1 MKRYFNITGCCN
13 PQEHYMVNLDSRLA
27 QIKKMVD
34 RGQYFCINRGR
45 QYGKTTLLDALQ
57 SYLQNDYTVISMDF
71 QAQMSAAT
79 FENERTFSKAFIDAF
94 IETAMFS
101 DETTLMEIA
110 KNELTAI
117 TNLVE
122 LFRKLSVVCKLND
135 KKIVLMIDEVD
146 SASNNQVFL
155 DFLAQLRGYYLIR
168 NKRPTF
174 QSVILAGVHDIRNLR
189 QKIRPDAEHKHNS
202 PWNIASN
209 FDIDMSFSVSDIAG
223 MLTEYEQDHHTG
235 MDIQKLSQLIYDY
248 TSGYPVLVSS
258 ICKYMDEKFGWKTE
272 YVSDA
277 VKLILKEN
285 NALFESL
292 INKIEDNQEL
302 YDYLYQILIL
312 GRKISYN
319 PDDSV
324 IRLAMMYGFLKEE
337 NGSVVIANRIFET
350 RLYNAILTTKK
361 MQETSIYKAGE
372 WDKNQF
378 IQNGQLNMEKMN
390 DMERYF
396 NITGCCNP
404 QEHYMVNLD
413 SRLAQ
418 IKKMV
423 DRGQYFCIN
432 RGRQYGK
439 TTLLDALQSYLQN
452 DYTVISMDFQAQM
465 SAATFENERTFSKAF
480 IDAFIETAMF
490 SDETTL
496 MEIAK
501 NELTAITNLVELF
514 RKLSV
519 VCKLNDKK
527 IVLMIDEVDSASNNQ
542 VFLDFLAQLRGYYLI
557 RNKRPTFQSVILAG
571 VHDIRNLRQKI
582 RPDAVFSHAQHTVP
596 CRSMIFSQ
604 SGILS
609 PT

>member
-1 MKRYFNITGCCN
+1 MERYFNITGCCN

-34 RGQYFCINRGR
+34 KGQYFSINKGR
-45 QYGKTTLLDALQ
+45 QYGKTTILKALRE
-57 SYLQNDYTVISMDF
+57 YLKNDYVVISMDF
-71 QAQMSAAT
+71 QFVSTSEFAT
-79 FENERTFSKAFIDAF
+79 ENSFVKAFARLLWSRYHREMPNE
-94 IETAMFS
+94 IEEQVKQMKSSLDYVEADLFV
-101 DETTLMEIA
+101 TLSEWCEVSS
-110 KNELTAI
+110 KP
-117 TNLVE
+117 
-122 LFRKLSVVCKLND
+122 
-135 KKIVLMIDEVD
+135 IVLMIDEVD

-155 DFLAQLRGYYLIR
+155 DFLAQLRGYYLER
-168 NKRPTF
+168 TEFPTF

-223 MLTEYEQDHHTG
+223 MLTEYENDHHTG

-258 ICKYMDEKFGWKTE
+258 ICKYMDEKFSWKTE
-272 YVSDA
+272 HVSDA

-378 IQNGQLNMEKMN
+378 IQNSQLNMEKILEKFILHFN
-390 DMERYF
+390 DIYGSQPDKFKEEDGRKLFLLYLRPIINGTGNYYIEAQTRDQKRTDVIVDYLGKQYIIELKIWRGEEYNTEGEKQIAEYLNYYHLEKGYLLSF
-396 NITGCCNP
+396 NFNKNKKSGMKTI
-404 QEHYMVNLD
+404 QVNE
-413 SRLAQ
+413 
-418 IKKMV
+418 K
-423 DRGQYFCIN
+423 
-432 RGRQYGK
+432 
-439 TTLLDALQSYLQN
+439 
-452 DYTVISMDFQAQM
+452 TVIEA
-465 SAATFENERTFSKAF
+465 
-480 IDAFIETAMF
+480 
-490 SDETTL
+490 
-496 MEIAK
+496 
-501 NELTAITNLVELF
+501 
-514 RKLSV
+514 V
-519 VCKLNDKK
+519 V
-527 IVLMIDEVDSASNNQ
+527 
-542 VFLDFLAQLRGYYLI
+542 
-557 RNKRPTFQSVILAG
+557 
-571 VHDIRNLRQKI
+571 
-582 RPDAVFSHAQHTVP
+582 
-596 CRSMIFSQ
+596 
-604 SGILS
+604 
-609 PT
+609 

>member
-1 MKRYFNITGCCN
+1 MERYFNITGCCN

-34 RGQYFCINRGR
+34 RGQYFSINKGR
-45 QYGKTTLLDALQ
+45 QYGKTTILKALRE
-57 SYLQNDYTVISMDF
+57 YLKNDYVVISMDF
-71 QAQMSAAT
+71 QFVSTSEFAT
-79 FENERTFSKAFIDAF
+79 ENSFVKAFARLLWSRYHREMPNE
-94 IETAMFS
+94 IEEQIKQM
-101 DETTLMEIA
+101 
-110 KNELTAI
+110 
-117 TNLVE
+117 
-122 LFRKLSVVCKLND
+122 KLSLNYVEAD
-135 KKIVLMIDEVD
+135 LFVTLSEWCEISSKPIVLMIDEVD

-155 DFLAQLRGYYLIR
+155 DFLAQLRGYYLER
-168 NKRPTF
+168 TEFPTF

-235 MDIQKLSQLIYDY
+235 MDIQKLSQLIYAY

-258 ICKYMDEKFGWKTE
+258 ICKYMDEKFGWETKR
-272 YVSDA
+272 VSDA

-378 IQNGQLNMEKMN
+378 IQNSQLNMEKILEKFILHFN
-390 DMERYF
+390 DIYGSQPDKFKEEDGRKLFLLYLRPIINGTGNYYIEAQTRDQKRTDVIVDYLGKQYIIELKIWRGEEYNTEGEKQIAKYLNYYHLEKGYLLSF
-396 NITGCCNP
+396 NFNKNKKSGMKTL
-404 QEHYMVNLD
+404 QVN
-413 SRLAQ
+413 
-418 IKKMV
+418 
-423 DRGQYFCIN
+423 
-432 RGRQYGK
+432 GK
-439 TTLLDALQSYLQN
+439 T
-452 DYTVISMDFQAQM
+452 VIEA
-465 SAATFENERTFSKAF
+465 
-480 IDAFIETAMF
+480 
-490 SDETTL
+490 
-496 MEIAK
+496 
-501 NELTAITNLVELF
+501 
-514 RKLSV
+514 V
-519 VCKLNDKK
+519 V
-527 IVLMIDEVDSASNNQ
+527 
-542 VFLDFLAQLRGYYLI
+542 
-557 RNKRPTFQSVILAG
+557 
-571 VHDIRNLRQKI
+571 
-582 RPDAVFSHAQHTVP
+582 
-596 CRSMIFSQ
+596 
-604 SGILS
+604 
-609 PT
+609 

>member
-1 MKRYFNITGCCN
+1 MNRYFNITGCCN

-34 RGQYFCINRGR
+34 KGQYFSINKGR
-45 QYGKTTLLDALQ
+45 QYGKTTILKALRD
-57 SYLQNDYTVISMDF
+57 YLKNDYVVISMDF
-71 QAQMSAAT
+71 QFVSTLEFAT
-79 FENERTFSKAFIDAF
+79 ENSFVKAFARLLWSRYHREMPSE
-94 IETAMFS
+94 IEEQIKQM
-101 DETTLMEIA
+101 
-110 KNELTAI
+110 
-117 TNLVE
+117 
-122 LFRKLSVVCKLND
+122 KLSLNYVEAD
-135 KKIVLMIDEVD
+135 LFVTLSEWCEMSSKPIVLMIDEVD

-155 DFLAQLRGYYLIR
+155 DFLAQLRGYYLER
-168 NKRPTF
+168 TEFPTF

-258 ICKYMDEKFGWKTE
+258 ICKYMDEKFGWETKR
-272 YVSDA
+272 VSDA

-378 IQNGQLNMEKMN
+378 IQDGQLNMEKILEKFILHFN
-390 DMERYF
+390 DIYGSQPDKFKEEDDRKLFLLYLRPIINGTGNYYIEAQTRDQKRTDVIVDYLGKQYIIELKIWRGEEYNTEGEKQIAEYLNYYHLEKGYLLSF
-396 NITGCCNP
+396 NFNKNKKSGMKTI
-404 QEHYMVNLD
+404 QVN
-413 SRLAQ
+413 
-418 IKKMV
+418 
-423 DRGQYFCIN
+423 
-432 RGRQYGK
+432 GK
-439 TTLLDALQSYLQN
+439 T
-452 DYTVISMDFQAQM
+452 VIEA
-465 SAATFENERTFSKAF
+465 
-480 IDAFIETAMF
+480 
-490 SDETTL
+490 
-496 MEIAK
+496 
-501 NELTAITNLVELF
+501 
-514 RKLSV
+514 V
-519 VCKLNDKK
+519 V
-527 IVLMIDEVDSASNNQ
+527 
-542 VFLDFLAQLRGYYLI
+542 
-557 RNKRPTFQSVILAG
+557 
-571 VHDIRNLRQKI
+571 
-582 RPDAVFSHAQHTVP
+582 
-596 CRSMIFSQ
+596 
-604 SGILS
+604 
-609 PT
+609 

>member
-1 MKRYFNITGCCN
+1 MNRYFNITGCCN

-34 RGQYFCINRGR
+34 KGQYFSINKGR
-45 QYGKTTLLDALQ
+45 QYGKTTILKALRD
-57 SYLQNDYTVISMDF
+57 YLKNDYVVISMDF
-71 QAQMSAAT
+71 QFVSTLEFAT
-79 FENERTFSKAFIDAF
+79 ENSFVKAFARLLWSRYHREMPNE
-94 IETAMFS
+94 IEEQIKQM
-101 DETTLMEIA
+101 
-110 KNELTAI
+110 
-117 TNLVE
+117 
-122 LFRKLSVVCKLND
+122 KLSLNYVEAD
-135 KKIVLMIDEVD
+135 LFVTLSEWCEMSSKPIVLMIDEVD

-155 DFLAQLRGYYLIR
+155 DFLAQLRGYYLER
-168 NKRPTF
+168 TEFPTF

-258 ICKYMDEKFGWKTE
+258 ICKYMDEKFGWKIE
-272 YVSDA
+272 HVSDA

-378 IQNGQLNMEKMN
+378 IQNGQLNMEKILEKFILHFN
-390 DMERYF
+390 DIYGSQPDKFKEEDGRKLFLLYLRPIINGTGNYYIEAQTRDQKRTDVIVDYLGKQYIIELKIWRGEEYNTEGEKQIAEYLNYYHLEKGYLLSF
-396 NITGCCNP
+396 NFNKNKKSGMKTI
-404 QEHYMVNLD
+404 QVN
-413 SRLAQ
+413 
-418 IKKMV
+418 
-423 DRGQYFCIN
+423 
-432 RGRQYGK
+432 GK
-439 TTLLDALQSYLQN
+439 T
-452 DYTVISMDFQAQM
+452 VIEA
-465 SAATFENERTFSKAF
+465 
-480 IDAFIETAMF
+480 
-490 SDETTL
+490 
-496 MEIAK
+496 
-501 NELTAITNLVELF
+501 
-514 RKLSV
+514 V
-519 VCKLNDKK
+519 V
-527 IVLMIDEVDSASNNQ
+527 
-542 VFLDFLAQLRGYYLI
+542 
-557 RNKRPTFQSVILAG
+557 
-571 VHDIRNLRQKI
+571 
-582 RPDAVFSHAQHTVP
+582 
-596 CRSMIFSQ
+596 
-604 SGILS
+604 
-609 PT
+609 

>member
-1 MKRYFNITGCCN
+1 MERYFNITGCCN

-45 QYGKTTLLDALQ
+45 QYGKTTLIMALE
-57 SYLQNDYTVISMDF
+57 SYLEKEYIVVSMDF
-71 QAQMSAAT
+71 QGLST
-79 FENERTFSKAFIDAF
+79 PEFSTEGMFVKAFARELWLDRRTQHFMNHDIQ
-94 IETAMFS
+94 TAMKEIRSSSAYTMADLFVCLS
-101 DETTLMEIA
+101 EWCMEA
-110 KNELTAI
+110 E
-117 TNLVE
+117 
-122 LFRKLSVVCKLND
+122 

-146 SASNNQVFL
+146 QASNNQVFL
-155 DFLAQLRGYYLIR
+155 DFLAQLRFYYLKR

-223 MLTEYEQDHHTG
+223 MLTEYENDHHTG

-378 IQNGQLNMEKMN
+378 IQDGQLNMEKILEKFILHFNDIYGSQPDKFKEEDGRKLFLLYLRPIINGTGNYYIEAQTRDQKRTDVIVDYLGKQYIIELKIWRGEEYNTEGEKQIAEYLNYYHLEKGYLLSFNFNKNKKSGMKTIQMN
-390 DMERYF
+390 
-396 NITGCCNP
+396 
-404 QEHYMVNLD
+404 
-413 SRLAQ
+413 
-418 IKKMV
+418 
-423 DRGQYFCIN
+423 
-432 RGRQYGK
+432 GK
-439 TTLLDALQSYLQN
+439 T
-452 DYTVISMDFQAQM
+452 VIEA
-465 SAATFENERTFSKAF
+465 
-480 IDAFIETAMF
+480 
-490 SDETTL
+490 
-496 MEIAK
+496 
-501 NELTAITNLVELF
+501 
-514 RKLSV
+514 V
-519 VCKLNDKK
+519 V
-527 IVLMIDEVDSASNNQ
+527 
-542 VFLDFLAQLRGYYLI
+542 
-557 RNKRPTFQSVILAG
+557 
-571 VHDIRNLRQKI
+571 
-582 RPDAVFSHAQHTVP
+582 
-596 CRSMIFSQ
+596 
-604 SGILS
+604 
-609 PT
+609 

>member
-1 MKRYFNITGCCN
+1 MERYFNITGCCN

-34 RGQYFCINRGR
+34 KGQYFSINKGR
-45 QYGKTTLLDALQ
+45 QYGKTTILKALRE
-57 SYLQNDYTVISMDF
+57 YLKNDYVVISMDF
-71 QAQMSAAT
+71 QFVSTSEFAT
-79 FENERTFSKAFIDAF
+79 ENSFVKAFARLLWSRYHREMPSE
-94 IETAMFS
+94 IEKQIKQMKSSLDYIEADLFV
-101 DETTLMEIA
+101 TLSEWCEMSS
-110 KNELTAI
+110 KP
-117 TNLVE
+117 
-122 LFRKLSVVCKLND
+122 
-135 KKIVLMIDEVD
+135 IVLMIDEVD
-146 SASNNQVFL
+146 SASNNQVLL
-155 DFLAQLRGYYLIR
+155 DFLAQLRGYYLER
-168 NKRPTF
+168 TEFPTF

-235 MDIQKLSQLIYDY
+235 MDIQKLSQLIYAY

-258 ICKYMDEKFGWKTE
+258 ICKYLDEKFSWKTE
-272 YVSDA
+272 HVSDA

-378 IQNGQLNMEKMN
+378 IQNSQLNMEKILEKFILHFN
-390 DMERYF
+390 DIYGSQPDKFKEEDGRKLFLLYLRPIINGTGNYYIEAQTRDQKRTDVIVDYLGKQYIVELKIWRGEEYNMEGEKQIAEYLNYYHLEKGYLLSF
-396 NITGCCNP
+396 NFNKNKKSGMKTI
-404 QEHYMVNLD
+404 QVN
-413 SRLAQ
+413 
-418 IKKMV
+418 
-423 DRGQYFCIN
+423 
-432 RGRQYGK
+432 GK
-439 TTLLDALQSYLQN
+439 T
-452 DYTVISMDFQAQM
+452 VIEA
-465 SAATFENERTFSKAF
+465 
-480 IDAFIETAMF
+480 
-490 SDETTL
+490 
-496 MEIAK
+496 
-501 NELTAITNLVELF
+501 
-514 RKLSV
+514 V
-519 VCKLNDKK
+519 V
-527 IVLMIDEVDSASNNQ
+527 
-542 VFLDFLAQLRGYYLI
+542 
-557 RNKRPTFQSVILAG
+557 
-571 VHDIRNLRQKI
+571 
-582 RPDAVFSHAQHTVP
+582 
-596 CRSMIFSQ
+596 
-604 SGILS
+604 
-609 PT
+609 